1 MLLPGKKPDVIFLKG
16 GFVGL
21 PVGLVARLLRVP
33 YVVHESDVV
42 PGLANRLLMKH
53 AAVVATGMGDL
64 GGVKR
69 VVQVGTPVAAEFKVV
84 SETNQKNLK
93 KAFGFDSKKPLVII
107 TGGSQGS
114 LNMNE
119 ATRKILPEMLKFTSV
134 GLVAGR
140 KWYEEMTDLKKYEE
154 WNKAK
159 LQSNFRLWEFNSA
172 MHELMGAA
180 DVVVSRAGATTIA
193 ELAALK
199 KAVVLVPFERLPGGH
214 QVKNAEMLKEI
225 GAAAVVTDEDMQRNP
240 ELLLE
245 EVRHLVRAPKARR
258 ELAEKLHAQ
267 AKLDAVERL
276 TEVITEVGE
285 GKRK

>member
-1 MLLPGKKPDVIFLKG
+1 M
-16 GFVGL
+16 
-21 PVGLVARLLRVP
+21 
-33 YVVHESDVV
+33 
-42 PGLANRLLMKH
+42 
-53 AAVVATGMGDL
+53 
-64 GGVKR
+64 
-69 VVQVGTPVAAEFKVV
+69 
-84 SETNQKNLK
+84 
-93 KAFGFDSKKPLVII
+93 
-107 TGGSQGS
+107 
-114 LNMNE
+114 
-119 ATRKILPEMLKFTSV
+119 
-134 GLVAGR
+134 
-140 KWYEEMTDLKKYEE
+140 
-154 WNKAK
+154 
-159 LQSNFRLWEFNSA
+159 
-172 MHELMGAA
+172 
-180 DVVVSRAGATTIA
+180 VSRAGATTIA